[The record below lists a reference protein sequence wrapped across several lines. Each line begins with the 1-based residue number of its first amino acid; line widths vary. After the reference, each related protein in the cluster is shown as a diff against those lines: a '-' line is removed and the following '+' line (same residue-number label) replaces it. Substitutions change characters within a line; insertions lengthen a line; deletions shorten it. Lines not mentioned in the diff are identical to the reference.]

1 MATHDQIMDLMIRY
15 GFQVIGAVVL
25 LTLGL
30 LAARWA
36 GRTAHTWLQR
46 QDMEPPV
53 RRLLSRLVYLAV
65 LLITVVIVLEQL
77 GLQVAPLIAGIGV
90 AGLAIGMA
98 VQGVFSN
105 LLAGL
110 SIIFTKPYRVG
121 EYIDILGE
129 QGEVAAIDLFSTV
142 LTHPDQ
148 SRIVIPN
155 GKIIGEIL
163 HNYGSMRQLKLS
175 VGVGYETDLSEAF
188 RTVHRLLEENRRV
201 LKDPAP
207 LVGISVL
214 ADSAIVLSVQP
225 WVAVADVAAAEAELY
240 QAMVEQF
247 KARGISIPFPQREVR
262 MVSVN

>member
-1 MATHDQIMDLMIRY
+1 MPATEPLQTLLVRY
-15 GFQVIGAVVL
+15 GFQVLGAVVV
-25 LTLGL
+25 LTIGIF
-30 LAARWA
+30 AARWA
-36 GRTAHTWLQR
+36 GNTAQRWLQR

-53 RRLLSRLVYLAV
+53 RRLLSRMVHLVV
-65 LLITVVIVLEQL
+65 ILITLVIVLDQV

-121 EYIDILGE
+121 EYINILNE
-129 QGEVAAIDLFSTV
+129 QGEVAAVDLFSTI
-142 LTHPDQ
+142 LTHPDR

-175 VGVGYETDLSEAF
+175 VGVGYDANLSEAF
-188 RTVHRLLEENRRV
+188 RIIHRLLAENRRV
-201 LKDPAP
+201 LKEPAP
-207 LVGISVL
+207 MVGISML
-214 ADSAIVLSVQP
+214 GDSAIVLSVQP
-225 WVAVADVAAAEAELY
+225 WVPVTEVGPAEAEIY
-240 QAMVEQF
+240 QAIVEQF
-247 KARGISIPFPQREVR
+247 KSGGIDIPFPQREVR
-262 MVSVN
+262 MVAAG